1 MRVLG
6 IETSCDETGVALYDT
21 ERGLLA
27 DALYSQID
35 IHAEYGGVVPELASR
50 DHVRKTLPLI
60 DQVLSEGG
68 IARGDID
75 GVAYTA
81 GPGLVGA
88 LMVGATLGRAIAA
101 GLGVPSLGVHH
112 MEGHLLAP
120 MLAEREMGA
129 VPDYPFVAL
138 LVSGGHTQLVRV
150 DGLGL
155 YTLLGESL
163 DDAAGEA
170 FDKTA
175 KMLGLPYP
183 GGPHVAKLAEQGDP
197 DRFEFPRPM
206 VKQGGLDFS
215 FSGLKTHTLTTV
227 RAHEVDGELSEQDK
241 TDIARAFETAV
252 VDTLVIKC
260 RRALKQEKLTRLV
273 MAGGVSANVRLRAAL
288 EEKLGKERCEVF
300 YPAPKLCTDNGAMI
314 AYAGALRLAAGEC
327 DGPDAEVRP
336 RWAMT
341 ELTAPKAAA

>member
-1 MRVLG
+1 MKVLG
-6 IETSCDETGVALYDT
+6 LETSCDETGVAVYDT
-21 ERGLLA
+21 EQGLLA

-60 DQVLSEGG
+60 DQVLAEGG
-68 IARGDID
+68 IDRDDID

-88 LMVGATLGRAIAA
+88 LMVGATLGRAIAV
-101 GLGVPSLGVHH
+101 GLGVPALGVHH

-120 MLAEREMGA
+120 MLADREDNA
-129 VPDYPFVAL
+129 VPEYPFVAL

-150 DGLGL
+150 DGLGE
-155 YTLLGESL
+155 YSLLGESL

-183 GGPHVAKLAEQGDP
+183 GGPHIARLAQQGDP
-197 DRFEFPRPM
+197 DRFDFPRPM
-206 VKQGGLDFS
+206 VKQAGLDFS

-227 RAHEVDGELSEQDK
+227 RACEAQGALSDQDK
-241 TDIARAFETAV
+241 ADIARAFETAA

-260 RRALKQEKLTRLV
+260 RRALKQEALTRLV

-288 EEKLGKERCEVF
+288 EAKLGKEGCKVF

-314 AYAGALRLAAGEC
+314 AYAGALRLAAGEV

-336 RWAMT
+336 RWPMT
-341 ELTAPKAAA
+341 ELSAPRATA